1 MRLQPKMLLTVL
13 FASVYHGPMSMLQQI
28 AQQQPEMILNRFVEV
43 TNDLLPQFL
52 PDQSS
57 GNRGQEPV
65 NPRLVRYYTT
75 QGWLDKPL
83 KQGRE
88 ARYTYRHLLQLLV
101 LRRLLAEGYSAS
113 SIGSLIGGQAD
124 TALEDILQGGVQL
137 TVEAANPA
145 LAFLSQ
151 IRDGQGPAKGQRRES
166 SPPDRSPQRSTRPVG
181 GDPCVSPAS
190 PVSPV
195 SPKQAAPAPAAPP
208 ASPPQAW
215 TRLEILDGLELHV
228 RQDFAAPA
236 TAHERDSLLQLIAD
250 HLAHLKSTQ
259 RPP

>member
-1 MRLQPKMLLTVL
+1 
-13 FASVYHGPMSMLQQI
+13 MSMLQQI
-28 AQQQPEMILNRFVEV
+28 AQQQPEMVLDRFVEV

-166 SPPDRSPQRSTRPVG
+166 SPSDRSPKRSA
-181 GDPCVSPAS
+181 SPAM
-190 PVSPV
+190 
-195 SPKQAAPAPAAPP
+195 QAHSAASSLPAPAPD
-208 ASPPQAW
+208 SPPETW
-215 TRLEILDGLELHV
+215 TRLEILDGLELHI

-236 TAHERDSLLQLIAD
+236 TAHERNSLLQLIAD

>member
-1 MRLQPKMLLTVL
+1 
-13 FASVYHGPMSMLQQI
+13 MSMLQQI
-28 AQQQPEMILNRFVEV
+28 AQQQSEMVLDRFVEV

-52 PDQSS
+52 PSQSTGS
-57 GNRGQEPV
+57 RGQEPV

-151 IRDGQGPAKGQRRES
+151 IRDRRES
-166 SPPDRSPQRSTRPVG
+166 SPSDQSTKRSARPVM
-181 GDPCVSPAS
+181 
-190 PVSPV
+190 
-195 SPKQAAPAPAAPP
+195 QAPP
-208 ASPPQAW
+208 AASSLPALAPDSTPQTW

-228 RQDFAAPA
+228 RQDFVAPA

-250 HLAHLKSTQ
+250 HLAKLKSTQ

>member
-1 MRLQPKMLLTVL
+1 
-13 FASVYHGPMSMLQQI
+13 MSMLQQI
-28 AQQQPEMILNRFVEV
+28 AQQQPEMVLDRFVEV

-52 PDQSS
+52 PDQSTGS
-57 GNRGQEPV
+57 RGQEPV

-83 KQGRE
+83 RQGRE

-113 SIGSLIGGQAD
+113 SIGSLIGGQGDA
-124 TALEDILQGGVQL
+124 ALEDILQGGVQL

-151 IRDGQGPAKGQRRES
+151 IRDGQGPAKGQRGES
-166 SPPDRSPQRSTRPVG
+166 SLSDRSPKRSARPAAR
-181 GDPCVSPAS
+181 PPAT
-190 PVSPV
+190 
-195 SPKQAAPAPAAPP
+195 APAPAP
-208 ASPPQAW
+208 ASPSPSQTW

-236 TAHERDSLLQLIAD
+236 TAHERDSLLHLIA
-250 HLAHLKSTQ
+250 AHLTQLQSLQ
-259 RPP
+259 RPPP